1 MNIKFLGAV
10 KGVTGSC
17 HLIRFKDKNIL
28 LDCGLF
34 QGKDEELNSEEFEV
48 NPSEIDYIL
57 LSHSHIDH
65 SGRIPLLVK
74 NGFKG
79 SIYCSRPTFD
89 LCGIMLI
96 DSAYI
101 QESEAEWKNRKAV
114 RSGKKQVEPLYTQT
128 DAENSLMYFK
138 PIEYEQIIEIHEGL
152 TVRYSDAGHILGSSI
167 IEMWF
172 NDGEDNVKLV
182 FSGDLGMKEKPLLKD
197 PSIIDKADYL
207 IIEATYGNRLHEDVE
222 RRTKDLIDII
232 LKTIGRGGNVIIP
245 SFAVGRTQELIY
257 ELNKYYDCHMEEF
270 CTNGNP
276 IKNIP
281 VYIDSPL
288 ATKATEIFKKNAHV
302 FDKEARDYILS
313 GNNPLEFEN
322 LHFTQSVE
330 ESRKLNLSLVP
341 KIIISASGMCDA
353 GRIKHHLKHNLWR
366 KESSIVF
373 VGYQAEGTLGRRIL
387 NGEKNLKI
395 FGENIRVN
403 AEIYNLEGFSGHA
416 DKNELLNWLG
426 GFKEK
431 PGTVFIV
438 HGEEESKKDFAKEVE
453 ERLYL
458 NCIVPEYN
466 KVYNIKSSKTLEEIS
481 TELELNTNATTS
493 YRVSDINSAGLMKN
507 LEELSD
513 IFDIAVNRT
522 KTHIQDEQNKKEIE
536 KIHNFIIDL
545 EKEIISLTMMISE

>member
-1 MNIKFLGAV
+1 MDIKFLGAV

-17 HLIRFKDKNIL
+17 HLIRFKDKRIL

-34 QGKDEELNSEEFEV
+34 QGKDENLNFEEFEV
-48 NPSEIDYIL
+48 TPSEIDYIF

-79 SIYCSRPTFD
+79 SIYCSKPTYD
-89 LCGIMLI
+89 LCGIMLL

-114 RSGKKQVEPLYTQT
+114 RSGKKQVKPLYTQI
-128 DAENSLMYFK
+128 DAENSLKYFK
-138 PIEYEQIIEIHEGL
+138 PVEYDQIVQIYEGL
-152 TVRYSDAGHILGSSI
+152 TVKFNDAGHILGSSI

-172 NDGEDNVKLV
+172 NNEEDNVKLV
-182 FSGDLGMKEKPLLKD
+182 YSGDLGMKEKPLLKD
-197 PSIIDKADYL
+197 PSKIDKADYL
-207 IIEATYGNRLHEDVE
+207 IMEATYGNRLHEDVE
-222 RRTKDLIDII
+222 QRTKELIDII
-232 LKTIGRGGNVIIP
+232 LKTIQRGGNVIIP

-257 ELNKYYDCHMEEF
+257 ELNKYYDCHKDEF

-276 IKNIP
+276 LKNIP

-302 FDKEARDYILS
+302 FDEEARDYILS
-313 GNNPLEFEN
+313 GNNPLEFDN

-330 ESRKLNLSLVP
+330 ESRKLNISLVP
-341 KIIISASGMCDA
+341 KIIISASGMCEA

-387 NGEKNLKI
+387 SGEKNVKL

-416 DKNELLNWLG
+416 DKNELLNWLSE
-426 GFKEK
+426 FKEK

-438 HGEEESKKDFAKEVE
+438 HGEEESKNDFANEVME
-453 ERLYL
+453 KLNI

-466 KVYNIKSSKTLEEIS
+466 KIYKIKSSKALEEIKLDEGIKENKKAY
-481 TELELNTNATTS
+481 TANVNA
-493 YRVSDINSAGLMKN
+493 SDLIQN
-507 LEELSD
+507 LEELKN
-513 IFDIAVNRT
+513 IFHIAVNRT
-522 KTHIQDEQNKKEIE
+522 KTHIQEQQNIKDME
-536 KIHNFIIDL
+536 KINNLIIDL
-545 EKEIISLTMMISE
+545 EKEIINLTMIINE